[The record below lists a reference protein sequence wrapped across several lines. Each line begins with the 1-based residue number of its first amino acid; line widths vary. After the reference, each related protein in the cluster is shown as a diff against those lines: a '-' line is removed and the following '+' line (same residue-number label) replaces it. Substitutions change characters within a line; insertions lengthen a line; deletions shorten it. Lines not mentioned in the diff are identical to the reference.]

1 MVVKEFEGKNEQEAI
16 NNAIESLGLKREDID
31 VEVVESK
38 RAGFLF
44 GSGKVRIRI
53 HLDDERDGENAAL
66 HPESD
71 FERKIVD
78 FLSGLLE
85 RAGFSAV
92 VQISFREEKKIGL
105 DIETEDSAILI
116 GKRGQTLEALQLITN
131 IAAGRMDNGNVR
143 VIIDTQNYRSR
154 RERNLVRFAEQSAE
168 QVRRT
173 GVPKLLEAM
182 NPFERR
188 LIHTALRNVAGI
200 ETASEGDGLY
210 KKIKIY
216 TRDFGN
222 RR

>member
-1 MVVKEFEGKNEQEAI
+1 MIK
-16 NNAIESLGLKREDID
+16 
-31 VEVVESK
+31 
-38 RAGFLF
+38 
-44 GSGKVRIRI
+44 
-53 HLDDERDGENAAL
+53 
-66 HPESD
+66 
-71 FERKIVD
+71 
-78 FLSGLLE
+78 
-85 RAGFSAV
+85 
-92 VQISFREEKKIGL
+92 ISFREEKKIGL
-105 DIETEDSAILI
+105 DIETGDSAILI

-216 TRDFGN
+216 TQDFGN